1 MTKEN
6 KMLRRTLFASAVA
19 AILSACGKSEETA
32 PEAVAEHVP
41 STTGGKVDAKLAE
54 LGIEIPEAAVPIAV
68 YTPIRKVGNMVY
80 IAGQGPQMSGCVG
93 IEYTME
99 QGKDAARQ
107 AAISVLSQLR
117 KACDGDLDRV
127 KQCVQLQGIVRCT
140 DDFTEQHLVI
150 NGASELLRDVF
161 GDAGLA
167 ARAAVGT
174 NALPVGFV
182 CEVIATFEIA

>member
-1 MTKEN
+1 MF
-6 KMLRRTLFASAVA
+6 RRALITAALAS
-19 AILSACGKSEETA
+19 ILAACGKSDEPAQEEQASDTS
-32 PEAVAEHVP
+32 PTP
-41 STTGGKVDAKLAE
+41 SGGRVDAKLAE
-54 LGIEIPEAAVPIAV
+54 LGIELPEANTPIAA
-68 YTPIRKVGNMVY
+68 YTPFRKVGNMVY
-80 IAGQGPQMSGCVG
+80 IAGQGPAISGTVG
-93 IEYTME
+93 IEFTLAEGY
-99 QGKDAARQ
+99 DAARS
-107 AAISVLSQLR
+107 AAISVLSQL
-117 KACDGDLDRV
+117 KAACDGDLDRV
-127 KQCVQLQGIVRCT
+127 VQCVQLQGLVRST

>member
-1 MTKEN
+1 MI
-6 KMLRRTLFASAVA
+6 RRALFTSLAA
-19 AILSACGKSEETA
+19 AILAACGKSEEQA
-32 PEAVAEHVP
+32 PEAAMESTPAP
-41 STTGGKVDAKLAE
+41 SGGKIDAKLAE
-54 LGIEIPEAAVPIAV
+54 LGIEIPEASVPIAA

-80 IAGQGPQMSGCVG
+80 IAGQGPQMTGTVG
-93 IEYTME
+93 VDYTME

-107 AAISVLSQLR
+107 AAIGVLSQLR
-117 KACDGDLDRV
+117 SACDGDLDRV
-127 KQCVQLQGIVRCT
+127 VQCVQLQGIVRCT